1 MLLKNNTNR
10 HNYSVMPELPEVE
23 TIKRG
28 LESAIIHQRISGVE
42 VLWWKSFDVPEDLVN
57 QAVVGARIKALR
69 RRAKVLLWDLDNDYS
84 LLFHL
89 KMTGQL
95 VLTDGSETMF
105 AGGHPSESMIGDR
118 LPDRST
124 RVIFSLESGEKL
136 YFNDQRKFGW
146 IKLIPTAE
154 VDQEA
159 LLARLGPEPLSDEFT
174 LAGFKAELLA
184 HKGAP
189 IKAVILDQST
199 VSGVGNIYAD
209 ESLHLAKVHPARL
222 AGSLSETEA
231 KRLHGAIKTIIGLGV
246 EHGGTS
252 FSHFVNVMRGKGD
265 YLQHA
270 RVFKREGQSCPV
282 CGTEIEKIRVAGR
295 GTHFCPKC
303 QRLS

>member
-1 MLLKNNTNR
+1 
-10 HNYSVMPELPEVE
+10 MPELPEVE

-124 RVIFSLESGEKL
+124 RVIFSLESSTLTISANSG
-136 YFNDQRKFGW
+136 G
-146 IKLIPTAE
+146 
-154 VDQEA
+154 
-159 LLARLGPEPLSDEFT
+159 LS
-174 LAGFKAELLA
+174 
-184 HKGAP
+184 
-189 IKAVILDQST
+189 
-199 VSGVGNIYAD
+199 
-209 ESLHLAKVHPARL
+209 
-222 AGSLSETEA
+222 
-231 KRLHGAIKTIIGLGV
+231 
-246 EHGGTS
+246 
-252 FSHFVNVMRGKGD
+252 
-265 YLQHA
+265 
-270 RVFKREGQSCPV
+270 
-282 CGTEIEKIRVAGR
+282 
-295 GTHFCPKC
+295 
-303 QRLS
+303 